1 MRTTNININLDPA
14 KEGKWYAKEN
24 VTKRGETTVTFFQ
37 RDGKRSFLQKFK
49 DFRNNVHSGTEL
61 ASKYSKELGL
71 PAEAL
76 SNPKNKSEKVTISN
90 DKLNTLF
97 RHTYQKIRDRKTFE
111 QSDPLVSY
119 FNEKQ
124 NVDICINNYFVLKG
138 TPEPPVKF
146 IPISPAASDD
156 VFQFTWVKL
165 SNHFVNNYGDEKLTN
180 FVVLSHKIKEEPN
193 FSATKEELLAA
204 RDFFEGVVKLNVTNF
219 NKEKIAV
226 YKLAMDASARLLIP
240 ITQALENK
248 NE

>member
-1 MRTTNININLDPA
+1 MRRVALGARTLKLHGSGQRLHCHANAREGKMRTTSININLDPA

-97 RHTYQKIRDRKTFE
+97 RHTYQKIFEFAIKYRLANQQIDRR
-111 QSDPLVSY
+111 
-119 FNEKQ
+119 
-124 NVDICINNYFVLKG
+124 C
-138 TPEPPVKF
+138 
-146 IPISPAASDD
+146 
-156 VFQFTWVKL
+156 
-165 SNHFVNNYGDEKLTN
+165 
-180 FVVLSHKIKEEPN
+180 
-193 FSATKEELLAA
+193 
-204 RDFFEGVVKLNVTNF
+204 
-219 NKEKIAV
+219 
-226 YKLAMDASARLLIP
+226 
-240 ITQALENK
+240 
-248 NE
+248 

>member
-1 MRTTNININLDPA
+1 MRTTSININLDPA

-49 DFRNNVHSGTEL
+49 DFRNNVRSGTEL

-146 IPISPAASDD
+146 NPISSAASDD

-165 SNHFVNNYGDEKLTN
+165 NNRFVNNYGDEKLTN

-193 FSATKEELLAA
+193 FSATKEELLEA
-204 RDFFEGVVKLNVTNF
+204 REFFEGVVKLNVTNYS
-219 NKEKIAV
+219 KEKIAL

>member
-1 MRTTNININLDPA
+1 MRTTTININLNPA

-24 VTKRGETTVTFFQ
+24 VTKRGDTTVTFFQ

-49 DFRNNVHSGTEL
+49 DFRNNVRSGTEL
-61 ASKYSKELGL
+61 ASKYSKELSL

-76 SNPKNKSEKVTISN
+76 SNPKNKSEKITISN

-97 RHTYQKIRDRKTFE
+97 RDTHQKIQEGKTFE
-111 QSDPLVSY
+111 QFDPLVSY

-124 NVDICINNYFVLKG
+124 NVDICINDDFVLKG
-138 TPEPPVKF
+138 APGPSVKSN
-146 IPISPAASDD
+146 PLSSSASDD
-156 VFQFTWVKL
+156 ISQFTWVKQ
-165 SNHFVNNYGDEKLTN
+165 NNRFVSNYGHEKLTN

-204 RDFFEGVVKLNVTNF
+204 REFFEGVVKLDVTNF
-219 NKEKIAV
+219 RNEIV
-226 YKLAMDASARLLIP
+226 NLYKPAMDASARLLVP
-240 ITQALENK
+240 ITLALENK